1 MKEKIKK
8 YGETEVE
15 AGVKDKIKAREIVQE
30 IIHHGVSQQQIQQI
44 IYLLALELEDRE
56 TMLRLTGAVTDSA
69 DVSPEPSK
77 KVIV

>member
-8 YGETEVE
+8 YGEIE
-15 AGVKDKIKAREIVQE
+15 AEGDVRDKIKAREIAQE
-30 IIHHGVSQQQIQQI
+30 IIHYGVTQQQIQQI

-56 TMLRLTGAVTDSA
+56 TMLRLTEIVANPIDGLAKS
-69 DVSPEPSK
+69 SK